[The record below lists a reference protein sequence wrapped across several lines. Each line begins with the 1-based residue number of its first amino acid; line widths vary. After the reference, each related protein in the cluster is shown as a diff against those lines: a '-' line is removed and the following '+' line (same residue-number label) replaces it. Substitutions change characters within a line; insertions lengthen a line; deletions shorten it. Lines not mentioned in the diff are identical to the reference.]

1 MILGAARIF
10 GSGPCDAAPFA
21 DLHRARLAGIPHAD
35 HPRGRFDP
43 GRFRDDGLFRDA
55 LVHRVFVFPGLRWP
69 LVGWLGLG
77 LIVGLFGGG
86 YSSSATYVERD
97 YDDTNCDTYDNCD
110 NCDN

>member
-1 MILGAARIF
+1 MGAIMTYLALAWLVGLMLAANAGASIPDGF
-10 GSGPCDAAPFA
+10 GMTVFFVTLWSIGF
-21 DLHRARLAGIPHAD
+21 LFFRACR
-35 HPRGRFDP
+35 
-43 GRFRDDGLFRDA
+43 
-55 LVHRVFVFPGLRWP
+55 RWP

-97 YDDTNCDTYDNCD
+97 YDDTNCDTFDNCD